1 MSRGLGDVYKRQVVY
16 RRVQGGT
23 APKLTDTSTP
33 GRSYELPAPWSEW
46 IEEAATNVKII
57 K

>member
-1 MSRGLGDVYKRQVVY
+1 MITVVIFVVY